1 MVYHGMMS
9 IFILMNFA
17 ERMKMKKLL
26 KQYGFNSDMQ
36 YFEMV
41 VDSCINGQY
50 KQAREQFKAMSK
62 QYQKKFVKNIHGNWH
77 SGLTNSDKSKFI
89 EWL

>member
-1 MVYHGMMS
+1 
-9 IFILMNFA
+9 
-17 ERMKMKKLL
+17 MKKLL

-50 KQAREQFKAMSK
+50 KQAREQFKAMPK
-62 QYQKKFVKNIHGNWH
+62 QYQQTFVKNIHGNWH
-77 SGLTNSDKSKFI
+77 SGLVDSDKSKFI